1 MPFFPSLR
9 RSEPNTQPW
18 SVGRAAAYGAF
29 IGALAALFKSW
40 APLRLAAEI
49 PSHDLAA
56 VAAEVAG
63 AAISFALL
71 CAAAAALRNF
81 LARRLM

>member
-1 MPFFPSLR
+1 MPFFPSLH

-18 SVGRAAAYGAF
+18 SVGRAALYGAF

-40 APLRLAAEI
+40 APLRLTAEI
-49 PSHDLAA
+49 PSHGLSA
-56 VAAEVAG
+56 VAVEVVG